1 MLAGLTGALPD
12 ALHLPASYARY
23 LWPLSLGAASVL
35 AFTLNRLSAV
45 KSWLCALAVLPFIAL
60 MTGWQHWNFPASHDD
75 DVFFKNSGAVLLML
89 MLAMPFLAAICHESP
104 TPNNNLSRSVII
116 VEAVW
121 RNTFT
126 LCVTAIMTGLFW
138 LVQSLWS
145 KLFSLIGPS
154 LFECLF
160 FRNDFFP
167 SMATGAVIAAGIVFC
182 RRLPGAVPK
191 AWRDLEIN
199 GQRLSVDYYGD
210 EGHQKEP

>member
-89 MLAMPFLAAICHESP
+89 MLAMPFLAAICH
-104 TPNNNLSRSVII
+104 
-116 VEAVW
+116 
-121 RNTFT
+121 
-126 LCVTAIMTGLFW
+126 
-138 LVQSLWS
+138 
-145 KLFSLIGPS
+145 
-154 LFECLF
+154 
-160 FRNDFFP
+160 
-167 SMATGAVIAAGIVFC
+167 
-182 RRLPGAVPK
+182 
-191 AWRDLEIN
+191 
-199 GQRLSVDYYGD
+199 
-210 EGHQKEP
+210 